1 MFTICLSSK
10 PIRQMIKRKT
20 LRIGTRRSE
29 LATWQAEK
37 VAEKMKKLG
46 QSTELVFVTSEGD
59 VDRVTP
65 LTEMG
70 GKGVFTKAL
79 DDALLND
86 EIDLAVHSY
95 KDLPTENPL
104 PLKVAAV
111 MERAD
116 ARDTLVAPGGT
127 GFLEDEEYE
136 AVIATSSNRRKAQWL
151 NRYPNHRMTNI
162 RGNINTRIEKVRENE
177 WDGAIFAAAGLL
189 RIGLDEH
196 ISRYLDWMV
205 PAPAQGAMA
214 VMIREEDLVLQR
226 ILKDLNH
233 RETELC
239 TRVERD
245 FLHDMEAGCSAPVG
259 GYATIDDDNMMHF
272 KAVALMLDGRERY
285 DFEISEELSQ
295 TGDLGHRA
303 ADELLEQGAAKVIEE
318 MKSQ

>member
-1 MFTICLSSK
+1 
-10 PIRQMIKRKT
+10 MIKRKI
-20 LRIGTRRSE
+20 LRIGTRDSE
-29 LATWQAEK
+29 LATWQARK
-37 VAEKMKKLG
+37 VAGELEKLG
-46 QSTELVFVTSEGD
+46 QNTELIFVKSEGD
-59 VDRVTP
+59 IDLETP

-79 DDALLND
+79 DKALLAD
-86 EIDLAVHSY
+86 EIDMAVHSY

-127 GFLEDEEYE
+127 DFLDDEKYE

-151 NRYPNHRMTNI
+151 NRYPNHRIVNL
-162 RGNINTRIEKVRENE
+162 RGNVNTRLEKVQDKD

-189 RIGLDEH
+189 RIDLGDH
-196 ISRYLDWMV
+196 ISKYLDWMV

-214 VMIREEDLVLQR
+214 VMIREEDLVLQE

-245 FLHDMEAGCSAPVG
+245 LLQVMEAGCSAPMG
-259 GYATIDDDNMMHF
+259 AYATMKGDTIHLTS
-272 KAVALMLDGRERY
+272 VALTLDGSERY
-285 DFEISEELSQ
+285 EFEDEVPALKA
-295 TGDLGHRA
+295 GRLGKQA
-303 ADELLEQGAAKVIEE
+303 AESLLEQGAAAVIQAL
-318 MKSQ
+318 KTD